1 MRFFSDKVLVVS
13 KKFVNENDV
22 LVCFMSKNFGVFWA
36 VAKNGRKSKRRFVN
50 TFEQP
55 CVIQG
60 YFRGDI
66 RSGRKIIIERAEI
79 LESFE
84 EIKSDFI
91 KILCSWFILSLSKD
105 LSVMG
110 EIYDVVINALFE
122 LRNLNNYE
130 AFRNLMLYSKDI
142 IVKEGFQWDVDL
154 SNFNISAAKNLLREK
169 IIEIYGN
176 HPKFLF
182 ILDEIERYILEN
194 NRDSVFSDG
203 ENDYENIEKMS
214 SNRIL
219 GNKKDETVVPW

>member
-1 MRFFSDKVLVVS
+1 MKFFSDKVLVVS

-36 VAKNGRKSKRRFVN
+36 VAKNGRKSKKRFVN

-55 CVIQG
+55 CIIQG

-66 RSGRKIIIERAEI
+66 RGGRKIIIERAEI
-79 LESFE
+79 LENFE

-110 EIYDVVINALFE
+110 EIYDVIIDALYK
-122 LRNLNNYE
+122 LRNMNHYE
-130 AFRNLMLYSKDI
+130 TFKNLISYSKDI

-154 SNFNISAAKNLLREK
+154 SEIDFHTAKKLIREK

-176 HPKFLF
+176 QPKFLF
-182 ILDEIERYILEN
+182 ILDEIEKYIFDLGKDFLFPGDWNEGKN
-194 NRDSVFSDG
+194 AEKISLNR
-203 ENDYENIEKMS
+203 S
-214 SNRIL
+214 SE
-219 GNKKDETVVPW
+219 NKKDDIVVPW